1 MLSHEFPSRSEVN
14 LPMDVVFNED
24 IKIVSN
30 LSYFRPDDRHD
41 GRLKKK
47 GEKKKKK
54 SLRIYINIIELLQWW
69 CCL

>member
-1 MLSHEFPSRSEVN
+1 MN

-54 SLRIYINIIELLQWW
+54 ILRIYINIIELLQ
-69 CCL
+69 

>member
-1 MLSHEFPSRSEVN
+1 MN
-14 LPMDVVFNED
+14 LPMDAVFNED

-47 GEKKKKK
+47 GKKKKK
-54 SLRIYINIIELLQWW
+54 KNPTDLY
-69 CCL
+69 

>member
-1 MLSHEFPSRSEVN
+1 MN

-54 SLRIYINIIELLQWW
+54 KAYEFILILLN
-69 CCL
+69 CYNSGAVFD

>member
-1 MLSHEFPSRSEVN
+1 VN
-14 LPMDVVFNED
+14 LPKDAVFNED

-47 GEKKKKK
+47 GENKNKKKKTYEFILVVL
-54 SLRIYINIIELLQWW
+54 SLITN
-69 CCL
+69 